1 MPRFYGEVAEYRTY
15 LNPGKINSPSTY
27 MALISLYDK
36 DVKQVAQLRF
46 YSPASGSVDNP
57 PNDTPYGYFI
67 FSHHIDEYP
76 NFIDLLRNEKPVYI
90 AFNGT
95 NQGYL
100 STSREPIGEEE
111 L

>member
-1 MPRFYGEVAEYRTY
+1 MPRYFGEVAEYRVF
-15 LNPGKINSPSTY
+15 LSPGHYSSPTSY

-36 DVKQVAQLRF
+36 DNKQVAQLRF
-46 YSPASGSVDNP
+46 FSPTSGSVDNL

-76 NFIDLLRNEKPVYI
+76 NYIDLLRNEKPVYI
-90 AFNGT
+90 FFNGT
-95 NQGYL
+95 DHGYL

-111 L
+111 